1 MPIGREE
8 RMQIALGIIGLLLIV
23 SAMIAVLKQP
33 LTINW
38 RFWIAV
44 QFLLAGVL
52 FWVSARLQQRAESGQ
67 PQIDRSSVT
76 ASFNS
81 ISMDGPQRQLIFHY
95 MLENTTGHAFR
106 INPLACSTVSF
117 RFAEARQEPRPSP
130 PANPALH
137 FLEKDMQA
145 YTKFTGLER
154 IATASPLALDQ
165 CPLEL
170 QANERR
176 AVAIAI
182 PYAYPGGA
190 EQNPSGD
197 DLKMY
202 VRAFMPQ
209 VEGFGISDLE
219 RRYEIDFPRGW

>member
-1 MPIGREE
+1 
-8 RMQIALGIIGLLLIV
+8 MQIALGIIGLLFIV

-44 QFLLAGVL
+44 QFLLAGIL
-52 FWVSARLQQRAESGQ
+52 FWVSARLQQQRRAGSGK

-81 ISMDGPQRQLIFHY
+81 ISVDGPQRQLVFHY
-95 MLENTTGHAFR
+95 TLENTTRQPFL
-106 INPLACSTVSF
+106 INQAACSIVSF
-117 RFAEARQEPRPSP
+117 RFAEKTNGDPKPSR
-130 PANPALH
+130 PANPALNL
-137 FLEKDMQA
+137 LEKDKSA
-145 YTKFTGLER
+145 YAKFTGLEQ
-154 IATASPLALDQ
+154 IATSTSALALDQ

-170 QANERR
+170 QSKERR

-182 PYAYPGGA
+182 PYVYSGA
-190 EQNPSGD
+190 ARQNPSAE
-197 DLKMY
+197 DLKTY

-209 VEGFGISDLE
+209 IDGFGVSDLQ